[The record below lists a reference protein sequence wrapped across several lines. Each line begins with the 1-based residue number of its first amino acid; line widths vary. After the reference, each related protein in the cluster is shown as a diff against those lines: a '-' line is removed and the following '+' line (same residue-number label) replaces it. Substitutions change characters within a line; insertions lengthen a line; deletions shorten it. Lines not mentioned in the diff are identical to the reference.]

1 MTVVTTKDPRDISAI
16 NKAKE
21 FNTRL
26 LCGDKYPQHSK
37 EFLEQLENKLLS
49 VNVIAANESTFSV
62 NSSTPGSCQ
71 PLPNGESRITMRG
84 FKNCSYTNY
93 QFTIH
98 EFIHEYWHA
107 ILNAGS
113 FITGDSKYSR
123 NHIGQ
128 DGKLYKKVNGDGVV
142 QIIDPVTNEV
152 KKEYGLMFLETS
164 ADIFTT
170 LSLMAFEPMF
180 PREGVNVDTV
190 FEKHFNEWGDSPT
203 GYSVFTTLTRL
214 LIAAFSNNGY
224 ISYQDLV
231 NEGYSVFYSKVK
243 NDNGTTAYLN
253 DYLYGIVSDPLHI
266 EKSYDKFM
274 GKGSYEQ
281 LCTLMDSVFRE
292 YSNTRTFTPKMR
304 LQIKKFIITVAD
316 FSNKKLGWELQSGII
331 NINTKNSIVSK
342 FNRIW
347 NTIAYEYGFN
357 VTQEDLN
364 EIYKRAHEEAVLH
377 IF

>member
-26 LCGDKYPQHSK
+26 LFGDKNPQHSQ
-37 EFLEQLENKLLS
+37 EFLEQLETKLLS
-49 VNVIAANESTFSV
+49 VDVIAANESTLNV
-62 NSSTPGSCQ
+62 NNCTPGSCQ

-107 ILNAGS
+107 MLNAGS

-142 QIIDPVTNEV
+142 QIIDPATKAI

-231 NEGYSVFYSKVK
+231 NDGYSVFHSKVTQT
-243 NDNGTTAYLN
+243 NGTVAYLN
-253 DYLYGIVSDPLHI
+253 DYLHGIVSDPLHI
-266 EKSYDKFM
+266 EKNYDKFM
-274 GKGSYEQ
+274 GNGSYEQ
-281 LCTLMDSVFRE
+281 LCTLMDTVFRE
-292 YSNTRTFTPKMR
+292 YSSTRRFSPKMR
-304 LQIKKFIITVAD
+304 LQIKKYIITVAD
-316 FSNKKLGWELQSGII
+316 FLNKKLNWKLQHGVIDLG
-331 NINTKNSIVSK
+331 TKNAIVSN
-342 FNRIW
+342 FNKIW
-347 NTIAYEYGFN
+347 NTIAHEYGFN
-357 VTQEDLN
+357 ITPTDLN
-364 EIYKRAHEEAVLH
+364 EINKRAHEEAVLH